1 MAAKRSLR
9 DAMQEARAALA
20 HPWASRHLGSCPAS
34 AVWPFHSS
42 DERHLHPTAIRRGS
56 RGILRLVLKM
66 TTFNLPDLGEGL
78 PDAEIVSWHV
88 AEGDT
93 VKADDLLV
101 SVETAKAVVEVPSP
115 QSGIIARIYAKEGE
129 VVKTGAPLVDFTE
142 AGSSAIAPAADEA
155 ETSDDSGTVVGNV
168 PSGSEVV
175 AETAIAGGS
184 TRRKQGRIKATPAV
198 RTQAKRLGID
208 LSTITPTGK
217 NGQITQADLS
227 KAQGAGAPALAAQR
241 AHPVLQPGQTVSLRG
256 PRRAMAQS
264 MSLSRD
270 QVALCTLFDD
280 ADIHEWLLKRDFTAR
295 LLRAIVA
302 GCVAEPGLNGFYEP
316 DAMSHQIESRVDI
329 GMAVDTDDG
338 LIVPVVRNVEGK
350 GLEEIR
356 AAVTAIKHATRD
368 RTVLPADM
376 VNYTITL
383 SNFGTLAGRYATP
396 IMVPPTVAIVGSGK
410 LQHDVVAVMGGI
422 EVHRRIPLSLS
433 FDHRCVTGGEAAR
446 FLGAMIQDLEKPQ

>member
-1 MAAKRSLR
+1 
-9 DAMQEARAALA
+9 
-20 HPWASRHLGSCPAS
+20 
-34 AVWPFHSS
+34 
-42 DERHLHPTAIRRGS
+42 
-56 RGILRLVLKM
+56 M

-78 PDAEIVSWHV
+78 PEAEIVAWHV

-93 VKADDLLV
+93 VKTDDPLV

-115 QSGIIARIYAKEGE
+115 HSGIIARLYAKEGDIVE
-129 VVKTGAPLVDFTE
+129 TGAPLVDFDE
-142 AGSSAIAPAADEA
+142 SGPGDAKPAPKNTGAADD
-155 ETSDDSGTVVGNV
+155 TGTVVGNV
-168 PSGSEVV
+168 PSGGEVV
-175 AETAIAGGS
+175 VETAIAGGS
-184 TRRKQGRIKATPAV
+184 RRRKQGRIKATPAV

-227 KAQGAGAPALAAQR
+227 NAQGTAAAAPQAQR
-241 AHPVLQPGQTVSLRG
+241 TRPALQPGQTVSLRG

-280 ADIHEWLLKRDFTAR
+280 ADIQEWLNKRDFTAR

-302 GCVAEPGLNGFYEP
+302 GCVAEPGLNGFYDAE
-316 DAMSHQIESRVDI
+316 AMSHQIESRVDI
-329 GMAVDTDDG
+329 GIAVDTDDG

-350 GLEEIR
+350 GLDEIR
-356 AAVTAIKHATRD
+356 AAVAVIKQATRD
-368 RTVLPADM
+368 RTVKPADM

-422 EVHRRIPLSLS
+422 EVHKRIPLSLS

-446 FLGAMIQDLEKPQ
+446 FLGAMIQDLHTPQ

>member
-1 MAAKRSLR
+1 M
-9 DAMQEARAALA
+9 M
-20 HPWASRHLGSCPAS
+20 
-34 AVWPFHSS
+34 
-42 DERHLHPTAIRRGS
+42 
-56 RGILRLVLKM
+56 
-66 TTFNLPDLGEGL
+66 TFNLPDLGEGL
-78 PDAEIVSWHV
+78 PEAEIVSWHV

-93 VKADDLLV
+93 VKTDDLLV

-115 QSGIIARIYAKEGE
+115 QTGIIARLYAKEGDIVE
-129 VVKTGAPLVDFTE
+129 TGAPLVDFAE
-142 AGSSAIAPAADEA
+142 VGSATAMPSSDQ
-155 ETSDDSGTVVGNV
+155 TMTDDDSSTVVGNV
-168 PSGSEVV
+168 PSGGELV
-175 AETAIAGGS
+175 AETAITGGS
-184 TRRKQGRIKATPAV
+184 RRRQQGRVKATPAV

-227 KAQGAGAPALAAQR
+227 KVQGAGSPLPAAQSARPAL
-241 AHPVLQPGQTVSLRG
+241 HPGRTVSLRG
-256 PRRAMAQS
+256 PRRAMARS

-302 GCVAEPGLNGFYEP
+302 GCVAEPGLNGFY
-316 DAMSHQIESRVDI
+316 DADSMSHQIESRVDI

-338 LIVPVVRNVEGK
+338 LIVPVVRNVESK
-350 GLEEIR
+350 GLDEIR
-356 AAVTAIKHATRD
+356 AAVAAIKHATRD
-368 RTVLPADM
+368 RSVAPSDM

-446 FLGAMIQDLEKPQ
+446 YLAAMIQDLEEPQ

>member
-1 MAAKRSLR
+1 
-9 DAMQEARAALA
+9 
-20 HPWASRHLGSCPAS
+20 
-34 AVWPFHSS
+34 
-42 DERHLHPTAIRRGS
+42 
-56 RGILRLVLKM
+56 M

-78 PDAEIVSWHV
+78 PEAEIVSWHV

-93 VKADDLLV
+93 VKTDDLLV

-115 QSGIIARIYAKEGE
+115 HTGIIARLYAKEGDIVE
-129 VVKTGAPLVDFTE
+129 TGAPLVDFDE
-142 AGSSAIAPAADEA
+142 AGPGDVKPAPKNTETADD
-155 ETSDDSGTVVGNV
+155 TGTVVGNV
-168 PSGSEVV
+168 PSGGEVV
-175 AETAIAGGS
+175 VETAIAGGS
-184 TRRKQGRIKATPAV
+184 RRRKQGRIKATPAV

-227 KAQGAGAPALAAQR
+227 NAQGTGSAAPQVQSARPA
-241 AHPVLQPGQTVSLRG
+241 LQPGQTVSLRG

-270 QVALCTLFDD
+270 QIALCTLFDD
-280 ADIHEWLLKRDFTAR
+280 ADIQEWLLKRDFTAR
-295 LLRAIVA
+295 LLRAVVA
-302 GCVAEPGLNGFYEP
+302 GCVAEPGLNGFYDP

-350 GLEEIR
+350 GLDEIR
-356 AAVTAIKHATRD
+356 AAVAGIKQATRD
-368 RTVLPADM
+368 RTVKPADM

>member
-1 MAAKRSLR
+1 MSQK
-9 DAMQEARAALA
+9 
-20 HPWASRHLGSCPAS
+20 
-34 AVWPFHSS
+34 
-42 DERHLHPTAIRRGS
+42 I
-56 RGILRLVLKM
+56 

-78 PDAEIVSWHV
+78 PEAEIVTWHV

-93 VKADDLLV
+93 VKTDDLLV

-115 QSGIIARIYAKEGE
+115 QSGVVARLYAKEGD
-129 VVKTGAPLVDFTE
+129 VVETGAPLVDFAESGPAT
-142 AGSSAIAPAADEA
+142 ASAVTNNAKVG
-155 ETSDDSGTVVGNV
+155 DDSGTVVGKV
-168 PSGSEVV
+168 PTGGDVV
-175 AETAIAGGS
+175 AETAVVGGS
-184 TRRKQGRIKATPAV
+184 RRRKQGRIKATPAV

-208 LSTITPTGK
+208 LRTIAPTGK
-217 NGQITQADLS
+217 NGQITQADLA
-227 KAQGAGAPALAAQR
+227 KAQGAGLSVPAAQGTR
-241 AHPVLQPGQTVSLRG
+241 PALQPGQTVSLRG

-280 ADIHEWLLKRDFTAR
+280 ADIQEWLNKRDFTAR

-302 GCVAEPGLNGFYEP
+302 GCAAEPGLNGFYDPE
-316 DAMSHQIESRVDI
+316 AMSHQIESRVDI

-350 GLEEIR
+350 GLDEIR
-356 AAVTAIKHATRD
+356 SAVSAIKQATRD
-368 RTVLPADM
+368 RSVQPADM

-446 FLGAMIQDLEKPQ
+446 FLAAMIQDLEKPQ

>member
-1 MAAKRSLR
+1 
-9 DAMQEARAALA
+9 
-20 HPWASRHLGSCPAS
+20 
-34 AVWPFHSS
+34 
-42 DERHLHPTAIRRGS
+42 
-56 RGILRLVLKM
+56 M

-78 PDAEIVSWHV
+78 PDAEIVTWHV
-88 AEGDT
+88 AVGDT
-93 VKADDLLV
+93 VKTDDLLV
-101 SVETAKAVVEVPSP
+101 SVETAKAVVDVPSP
-115 QSGIIARIYAKEGE
+115 QSGIIARLYGKEGD
-129 VVKTGAPLVDFTE
+129 VVETGAPLVAFAE
-142 AGSSAIAPAADEA
+142 ANSTAATPTAEKASA
-155 ETSDDSGTVVGNV
+155 SNDSGTVVGKV
-168 PSGSEVV
+168 LSGGDLVR
-175 AETAIAGGS
+175 ETAIAGGS
-184 TRRKQGRIKATPAV
+184 RRHKQGRIKATPAV

-208 LSTITPTGK
+208 LSTVTPTGK
-217 NGQITQADLS
+217 NGQITQADLLS
-227 KAQGAGAPALAAQR
+227 AQGETPATSRAQRAGPALAA
-241 AHPVLQPGQTVSLRG
+241 GQTVSLRG

-280 ADIHEWLLKRDFTAR
+280 ADIHEWLNKRDFTAR

-302 GCVAEPGLNGFYEP
+302 ACIAEPGLNGFYNP

-338 LIVPVVRNVEGK
+338 LIVPVLRNVECK
-350 GLEEIR
+350 GLDEIR
-356 AAVTAIKHATRD
+356 AAVAAIKNATQA
-368 RTVLPADM
+368 RTVSPQDM

-410 LQHDVVAVMGGI
+410 LQHDVIAVMGGI

-446 FLGAMIQDLEKPQ
+446 FLAAMIQDLEKPQ